1 MKLEILVLAVLALL
15 VRQGQQV
22 TALTTANCPT
32 DYNIAAF
39 NATSSSSLV
48 NLIFSNLYSKEE
60 QAKL

>member
-1 MKLEILVLAVLALL
+1 MAVLALL